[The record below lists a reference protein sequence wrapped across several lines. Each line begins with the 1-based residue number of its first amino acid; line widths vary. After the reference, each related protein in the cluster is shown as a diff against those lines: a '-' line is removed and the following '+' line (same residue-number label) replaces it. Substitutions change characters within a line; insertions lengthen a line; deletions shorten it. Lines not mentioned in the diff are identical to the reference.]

1 MFNQTRIIASIL
13 GMAITALPIAAL
25 AQGGPAPVGIDV
37 VKTEPLTQTSPVIGR
52 LVSRK
57 FGPIAA
63 RTSGPVEEVLVGVGD
78 RIKEGDIIARLDV
91 RRQQA
96 EVDLRKSEVAEYQGR
111 IAMANASLRK
121 AQQEMQ
127 RMENL
132 RSSAAF
138 QKGRLEDLEQTVAE
152 ARGSLAVARAEAT
165 SAKASADQAE
175 IELNDSDIRAPFDGV
190 VTIKHVESGAWVNAG
205 QPVVTLLSDHDLEI
219 EAAVP
224 SRIISGVKTGVV
236 VKVRLGETELYDAVI
251 RAVIPEENPLTRT
264 RIVRA
269 IPDLTAG
276 AALAA
281 GQSAIMMVPIGE
293 PRDVVTVHKDAV
305 LNRGG
310 ANLVVLVVDGKT
322 EFRPVQ
328 IGDAVGSRFEI
339 LNGLIPGDVA
349 VVRGNERLRPGQ
361 AVVPAG
367 KGKPAGSMKSPD
379 ADEKPAAA
387 KTDSRQ
393 KAQGES

>member
-1 MFNQTRIIASIL
+1 MFNQTRILASIL
-13 GMAITALPIAAL
+13 GMAISALPIAAL
-25 AQGGPAPVGIDV
+25 AQGGPAPVGVDV
-37 VKTEPLTQTSPVIGR
+37 VKIEPLTQTSPVIGR

-63 RTSGPVEEVLVGVGD
+63 RTSGPVDEVLVGVGD
-78 RIKEGDIIARLDV
+78 KIKEGDIIARLDV

-127 RMENL
+127 RMESL

-165 SAKASADQAE
+165 SSKASADQAE
-175 IELNDSDIRAPFDGV
+175 IELNDSEIRAPFDGV

-205 QPVVTLLSDHDLEI
+205 QPVVTLLSDQDLEV

-224 SRIISGVKTGVV
+224 SRIIAGVKSGVV
-236 VKVRLGETELYDAVI
+236 VKIRLGESDFYDAVI

-269 IPDLTAG
+269 IPDLSAG
-276 AALAA
+276 ATLAA

-293 PRDVVTVHKDAV
+293 PRDVITVHKDAV
-305 LNRGG
+305 LNRAGT
-310 ANLVVLVVDGKT
+310 NLVVLVVDGKA

-339 LNGLIPGDVA
+339 LEGLAPGDVA

-361 AVVPAG
+361 AVAPAG
-367 KGKPAGSMKSPD
+367 KKAPNN
-379 ADEKPAAA
+379 DEKPAAA
-387 KTDSRQ
+387 KTDSQQ